1 MESEIL
7 MIDWNLVLYI
17 GLVLI
22 VFGFGLFL
30 FAEMKIRETD
40 RKLFRLEQA
49 FKNAKEREKQNAE

>member
-1 MESEIL
+1 

-40 RKLFRLEQA
+40 RKLFRLEPA
-49 FKNAKEREKQNAE
+49 FKNAKEKEKQNAK

>member
-1 MESEIL
+1 
-7 MIDWNLVLYI
+7 MIDWNIVLYI
-17 GLVLI
+17 GMILI

-49 FKNAKEREKQNAE
+49 FKNAKEREKQNAK